1 MTAKH
6 PLPSGIDDEIDRRL
20 AKVRRDQITARS
32 KVQREMDGALPH
44 DPVNRPSHYLL
55 PGGLEVRDIQA
66 WMVDTDLGMDAVD
79 MANAVKYLLR
89 APFKSNYVQDLRKCR
104 FHLDELI
111 SRYEREEGASD

>member
-6 PLPSGIDDEIDRRL
+6 PLPSGIDDEIDRKL

-66 WMVDTDLGMDAVD
+66 WMVDTCLLYTSPSPRDQRGSR
-79 MANAVKYLLR
+79 MAAY
-89 APFKSNYVQDLRKCR
+89 A
-104 FHLDELI
+104 
-111 SRYEREEGASD
+111 